1 MEDSKQIEEDVQ
13 QAISETETEKFME
26 LYEQEVWDE
35 AIRSYNEVLFCLLRY
50 L

>member
-13 QAISETETEKFME
+13 QSISETETEKYME

-35 AIRSYNEVLFCLLRY
+35 AIRSYNEVLFVY
-50 L
+50 